1 MHIIKQWE
9 DKSLRSYV
17 THFNKE
23 ALLIDKANYKV
34 LITAFTNG
42 LQSIKFLF
50 SIYKKDSKMMADMM
64 YKATKYV
71 NAEDA
76 MIA

>member
-1 MHIIKQWE
+1 M
-9 DKSLRSYV
+9 

-42 LQSIKFLF
+42 LQSREFLF
-50 SIYKKDSKMMADMM
+50 SIYKKDLKMMADMM
-64 YKATKYV
+64 YKATKYM
-71 NAEDA
+71 NAENA

>member
-1 MHIIKQWE
+1 M
-9 DKSLRSYV
+9 

-23 ALLIDKANYKV
+23 AFLIDEANYKV

-42 LQSIKFLF
+42 LQSIEFLF
-50 SIYKKDSKMMADMM
+50 SIYKKDSKMMVDMM
-64 YKATKYV
+64 YKATKYM

>member
-1 MHIIKQWE
+1 M
-9 DKSLRSYV
+9 

-23 ALLIDKANYKV
+23 ALLIDEANYKV
-34 LITAFTNG
+34 LITTFTNG
-42 LQSIKFLF
+42 LQSREFLF
-50 SIYKKDSKMMADMM
+50 SIYKKDLKMMADMM
-64 YKATKYV
+64 YKATKYM